1 MASADA
7 GGGSAPVEAVSA
19 SASAD
24 AGGGSLA
31 NGGAPLRVLLVHVW
45 YWPHVGGGDQ
55 HVEMLGRELVKLG
68 HEVTVWCADVP
79 AHEPRRFER
88 GGVNVV
94 RLPPSRVLAGVDPVV
109 SLSGLSMEG
118 FDVVHLH
125 DTLPILVRKSLKMA
139 RSAGVP
145 VVTTYHN
152 DYVKHGLIANGIKGL
167 RWAIQGRQTLHSSDA
182 RIVLTRYFENL
193 LRAKG
198 VKGEIDIIPNG
209 FSPISDAAEIPAGLS
224 GRDSGRP
231 LLTFIGRL
239 SEQKGLDVLMDA
251 WDLLAS
257 ESGSDAGPESDPGFD
272 LAIAGKGELGD
283 WLTERIV
290 GASQNSHIH
299 RLGLVSEGEKR
310 WLLENS
316 TGIVIP
322 SRFEGLPTV
331 MLEAMHARAPT
342 IMADV
347 NDLGRLVTEPGAG
360 LSVPPGDPA
369 ALAMAM
375 SSIAQAPEEQLTI
388 WGNSGHAAAASYMW
402 PAITKDVLKVYRRI
416 TGAKNA

>member
-1 MASADA
+1 MAAADA
-7 GGGSAPVEAVSA
+7 DGGTVVAE
-19 SASAD
+19 
-24 AGGGSLA
+24 
-31 NGGAPLRVLLVHVW
+31 GAPLRVLLVHVW

-68 HEVTVWCADVP
+68 HQVTVWCADVP
-79 AHEPRRFER
+79 AHDSRCFSR
-88 GGVNVV
+88 GGVDVV
-94 RLPPSRVLAGVDPVV
+94 RLEPSRVLAGVDPVV
-109 SLSGLSMEG
+109 SLEGLSMDG

-152 DYVKHGLIANGIKGL
+152 DYVKHGLIANGIKRL
-167 RWAIQGRQTLHSSDA
+167 RWALQGRPTLHSSDA
-182 RIVLTRYFENL
+182 RIVLTRYFESL

-198 VKGEIDIIPNG
+198 VKGSIDIIPNG
-209 FSPISDAAEIPAGLS
+209 FSPISDAAEIPSGLD
-224 GRDSGRP
+224 GRDTNRP

-251 WDLLAS
+251 WNLLAS
-257 ESGSDAGPESDPGFD
+257 ESDPGFD
-272 LAIAGKGELGD
+272 LAIAGKGELGE
-283 WLTERIV
+283 WLTERILV
-290 GASQNSHIH
+290 ASQNSHIH

-316 TGIVIP
+316 TGIAIP

-331 MLEAMHARAPT
+331 MLEAMYMRAPT

-347 NDLGRLVTEPGAG
+347 NDLGHLVTEPGAG
-360 LSVPPGDPA
+360 LSVPPGDAA

-375 SSIAQAPEEQLTI
+375 SRIAQSSEEEREN
-388 WGNSGHAAAASYMW
+388 WGNSGHSAAASYMW
-402 PAITKDVLKVYRRI
+402 PAITKDILAVYRRI
-416 TGAKNA
+416 TNSDESGGGEQ